1 MGSVLKVDT
10 IQGATTAANLKLP
23 AGSVLQLQSDILT
36 TNFESS
42 ASSSD
47 WEDTPLSVDIT
58 PKYNTSKIL
67 ITGMINYSG
76 ASGDHIDLKIVRNGA
91 DILLSTESAG
101 NRIKSHI
108 HHYTGTNDDVY
119 KINNGVIYLLDSP
132 GTTDALTYKLIGRTA
147 YSTGYQFLLNKVATD
162 ADQSYNGYTVSTL
175 QCMEIAG

>member
-1 MGSVLKVDT
+1 MSTLSVDI
-10 IQGATTAANLKLP
+10 IQGQTSAANVKMP
-23 AGSVLQLQSDILT
+23 AGHVIQLQSDILT
-36 TNFESS
+36 TNF
-42 ASSSD
+42 ASSTSSTA
-47 WEDTPLSVDIT
+47 WEDTPLSVTIT

-76 ASGDHIDLKIVRNGA
+76 ESGDHIDLKVVRNNA

-132 GTTDALTYKLIGRTA
+132 GTTNALTYKLQGRTA
-147 YSTGYQFLLNKVATD
+147 YSAGYQFLLNHVATD
-162 ADQSYNGYTVSTL
+162 ADAAYNGYTVSTL
-175 QCMEIAG
+175 QCMEIAQ

>member
-1 MGSVLKVDT
+1 MSTLSVDT
-10 IQGATTAANLKLP
+10 IQGQTTAANVKMP
-23 AGSVLQLQSDILT
+23 AGHVIQLQSDILT
-36 TNFESS
+36 TNFVSS

-47 WEDTPLSVDIT
+47 WEDTPLSVSIT
-58 PKYNTSKIL
+58 PKYSNSKIL

-76 ASGDHIDLKIVRNGA
+76 ASGDHIDLKIVRNNA

-132 GTTDALTYKLIGRTA
+132 GTTNALTYKLQGRTP
-147 YSTGYQFLLNKVATD
+147 YSAGYQFLLNRVATD
-162 ADQSYNGYTVSTL
+162 ADAGYNAYTVSTL
-175 QCMEIAG
+175 QCMEISQ